1 MCRNPIRASAS
12 HGRLTKILLGPSAYT
27 KRVKDTISSDLI
39 FAPKGPFSRS
49 YHHVRPSLSHTS
61 VTVCELAL

>member
-39 FAPKGPFSRS
+39 FAPMDHFRD
-49 YHHVRPSLSHTS
+49 LTI
-61 VTVCELAL
+61 VT